1 MDVVNEGDMVG
12 RVPVQAVPE
21 LSLHICIFCI
31 FCILFDVVGGV
42 PVQTAPWLRFQIA
55 LNNKIFSLKLL
66 TTGISSFKK

>member
-21 LSLHICIFCI
+21 LSLFNCIFCI